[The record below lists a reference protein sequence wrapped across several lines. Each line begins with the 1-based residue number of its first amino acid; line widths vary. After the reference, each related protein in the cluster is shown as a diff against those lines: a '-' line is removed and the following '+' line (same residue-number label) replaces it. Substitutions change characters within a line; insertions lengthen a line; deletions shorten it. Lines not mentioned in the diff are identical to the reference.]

1 MRVWVGLGVR
11 VRVSRGCEGA
21 GKPCLTGPGLH
32 AGPWSWSCRIH
43 PGARPATPAKAPP
56 HPARHAHPAT
66 PARHAGAGRSHP
78 GSSPQIWLPAPVRN
92 RGITPPMGLT

>member
-1 MRVWVGLGVR
+1 MLG
-11 VRVSRGCEGA
+11 EGR
-21 GKPCLTGPGLH
+21 TRH
-32 AGPWSWSCRIH
+32 AHRRR
-43 PGARPATPAKAPP
+43 A
-56 HPARHAHPAT
+56 ARHAHPAT